1 MTAFVLT
8 GENLTKRYLPLG
20 APSSPWLSNLV
31 FQNVDFQI
39 LNLLKDKK
47 IQYTRYADDLMF
59 SSDYDD
65 LIWLKDEVEKLLSN
79 HKFVINAG
87 KTKLFTEND
96 QKLLMGLNLT
106 NGVKIQNSYSKKYG
120 VESHLRKTGA
130 INRSNFIAYIY
141 GKAYYVKMVE
151 PALGE
156 ILLNELDRIF
166 QDEGGFISSFF
177 SF

>member
-79 HKFVINAG
+79 HKFIINAG

-96 QKLLMGLNLT
+96 QKLLMG
-106 NGVKIQNSYSKKYG
+106 GVDIFSW
-120 VESHLRKTGA
+120 
-130 INRSNFIAYIY
+130 YIC
-141 GKAYYVKMVE
+141 
-151 PALGE
+151 LQ
-156 ILLNELDRIF
+156 IF
-166 QDEGGFISSFF
+166 LPVI
-177 SF
+177 